1 MKSQKLL
8 RLGLFG
14 ITLFLVVA
22 PALFTSSAQ
31 LGVQPTG
38 ASTSTQLPGKI
49 PTAAKAD
56 AVVIAEQHVRGN
68 LTSLGLTTDDIAEW
82 RVSDRY
88 STAHNGV
95 THVYFLQRL
104 GGVEVLNGIM
114 NVNVARDGRVIN
126 VGSRFIPH
134 LSEVAN
140 TSVPQIT
147 AEQAVRAS
155 AANLGIEVNQA
166 PSVQSIVG
174 GLMQE
179 VVFIG
184 APLSL
189 KPIKVRLQYLKVGQG
204 ARLVW
209 DVQIQPD
216 SNHYWHVEVDAVDS
230 TIHRKFNLVKSDSYK
245 VYEWPAESPNHVG
258 GLPVPPA
265 DGRTVVTGSAANL
278 TASPFGWHDTN
289 GLAGADTADTTGNN
303 VAAQTDETNDDVYV
317 AALGEVRPSDVG
329 RNFIF
334 PIDLT
339 QEPTTYREAV
349 VTNLFYWNNVI
360 HDIHYLYGFDEAA
373 GNFQQNNYGKGGQGN
388 DRVDADAQD
397 GSGKNNANMLTLP
410 EGAPPRMQMYLWAG
424 EPVLT
429 VNTPASIAGNYPSAA
444 AAFGEALDA
453 TGVTGDIQHIVSPG
467 PNPGPQGELPE
478 HGCFPAPGTLTG
490 MIALIKRGGCEF
502 GQKVVSAEQS
512 GAIAAIIYNHE
523 VGGDELVFMGPG
535 NMGAAAT
542 IPSIFIGLTNGTTL
556 KNTDVTTNVNVTMK
570 KASVDRDSDLDN
582 GVIIHEYGHGVSIRL
597 TGGPSNVLCLENL
610 EQGGEGWSDW
620 WALALTARASD
631 EGTDPRGIGTY
642 VTFQDPPTFGGGI
655 RLFPYSTDM
664 TVNPQTYE
672 SLKDVEVTV
681 PHGVGAVWAQMIWE
695 MYWNIVDGVP
705 ALGLPGH
712 GFRQNIQDMST
723 PLAGNQ
729 IAMRLVMDGLKLQPC
744 MPTFVEARDAILEAD
759 RVNNGGA
766 FQCHIWT
773 GFAKRGL
780 GVNAQDGGK
789 FPLDDHTAVVEDFT
803 VPCECSLPSLT
814 NFAASANGATATAS
828 SFHPDRN
835 YMPSGAIDGDAIG
848 VNWENNGGWNDGTR
862 DQWPDSLEVAFN
874 GSQTINQI
882 RVYTLQNNFKS
893 PTTPTPEMT
902 CELYGLIDFD
912 VQTWDGSAW
921 VTVPGGEI
929 RGNTLVLRPLFFT
942 PVTTTKIRINV
953 LNARSHYSR
962 VVEVEAFGCSP

>member
-1 MKSQKLL
+1 MKSQKFL

-14 ITLFLVVA
+14 VTALLAIT

-31 LGVQPTG
+31 LGVPTT
-38 ASTSTQLPGKI
+38 STSSQLPTKSA
-49 PTAAKAD
+49 AAKPD
-56 AVVIAEQHVRGN
+56 AVAIAEQHVRGN
-68 LTSLGLTTDDIAEW
+68 LGSMGLTSADIAEW

-104 GGVEVLNGIM
+104 NGIEVLNGIM
-114 NVNVARDGRVIN
+114 NVNVSRTGGVLN
-126 VGSRFIPH
+126 VGNRFIPH

-147 AEQAVRAS
+147 ADQAVRA
-155 AANLGIEVNQA
+155 AAAHLKLSVGEV
-166 PSVQSIVG
+166 S
-174 GLMQE
+174 L
-179 VVFIG
+179 
-184 APLSL
+184 APLSAAAGPMQEL
-189 KPIKVRLQYLKVGQG
+189 AFAPGSLARRPIKARLQYLAVGRG

-209 DVQIQPD
+209 DIQIQPD
-216 SNHYWHVEVDAVDS
+216 SNHYWHVEVDAADS
-230 TIHRKFNLVKSDSYK
+230 TVIRKFNLVKNDSYK
-245 VYEWPAESPNHVG
+245 VYEQPAESPNHVG
-258 GLPVPPA
+258 GLPVPPG
-265 DGRTVVTGSAANL
+265 DGRTIVSGSAANL

-317 AALGEVRPSDVG
+317 AALGEVRPSNVA

-334 PIDLT
+334 PIDLL
-339 QEPTTYREAV
+339 QEPTAYREAV

-360 HDIHYLYGFDEAA
+360 HDIHYVYGFDEAA

-410 EGAPPRMQMYLWAG
+410 EGAPPRMQMFLWAG
-424 EPVLT
+424 EPILQ
-429 VNTPASIAGNYPSAA
+429 VNSPGSVAGNYTASA
-444 AAFGEALDA
+444 AAFGEALDT
-453 TGVTGDIQHIVSPG
+453 TGVTGDIQLINSPG
-467 PNPGPQGELPE
+467 PNPGPQGEEPD

-490 MIALIKRGGCEF
+490 KIALIRRGGCEF

-512 GAIAAIIYNHE
+512 GAIAAIIYNHAQ
-523 VGGDELVFMGPG
+523 GGEALVFMGPG
-535 NMGAAAT
+535 NAGAAAT
-542 IPSIFIGLTNGTTL
+542 IPSIFIRHSHGNAIRNALA
-556 KNTDVTTNVNVTMK
+556 TDTVNATMK
-570 KASVDRDSDLDN
+570 KTGVDRDSDLDN
-582 GVIIHEYGHGVSIRL
+582 GVIVHEYTHGVSTRL

-620 WALALTARASD
+620 FALTMTARATD

-642 VTFQDPPTFGGGI
+642 VSFQDPPTFGGGI

-664 TVNPQTYE
+664 SVNPQTYD
-672 SLKDVEVTV
+672 SLKDAEVSV
-681 PHGVGAVWAQMIWE
+681 PHGVGAVWAQMLWE
-695 MYWNIVDGVP
+695 VYWNLVDGVP
-705 ALGLPGH
+705 ELGLPGR
-712 GFRQNIQDMST
+712 GFRSNLYDISP

-766 FQCHIWT
+766 FQCHIWKA
-773 GFAKRGL
+773 FAKRGL

-789 FPLDDHTAVVEDFT
+789 FPLDDHTAVVENFD

-814 NFAASANGATATAS
+814 NFAAAANGATATAS
-828 SFHPDRN
+828 SSHPDRN
-835 YMPSGAIDGDAIG
+835 YMPSGAIDGDALG

-862 DQWPDSLEVAFN
+862 DQWPDSLEVTFN
-874 GSQTINQI
+874 GAQTINQI
-882 RVYTLQNNFKS
+882 RVYSLQNNFKS
-893 PTTPTPEMT
+893 PATPTADMT
-902 CELYGLIDFD
+902 CDLYGLLDFD
-912 VQTWDGSAW
+912 VQTWNGSAW

-929 RGNTLVLRPLFFT
+929 RGNNLVLRPVIFN

-953 LNARSHYSR
+953 LNARAYYSR
-962 VVEVEAFGCSP
+962 IVEVEALGCSP